1 MSAARVLIV
10 DDNAVLAELASFVLR
25 AARFTVASETDATRA
40 AATVAAFR
48 PQLIL
53 MDMQMPD
60 IDGLVLT
67 AQLKADPATRHIVV
81 IAFTA
86 FAMKG
91 DEDRLRRAGCDG
103 YIAKPF
109 DVAALVATVRA
120 CLRAAPLPAP
130 PAPTHAQA

>member
-60 IDGLVLT
+60 IDGLALT

-109 DVAALVATVRA
+109 DVAALVATVRG